1 MNTSKIVYKPIG
13 LIGGALAGLAA
24 GMVSKRLWRLASGQE
39 ETPDPTDERS
49 TWREILVAAAI
60 QGAVF
65 AVVKAAIDR
74 GGAVGVRRIT
84 GRWPD

>member
-1 MNTSKIVYKPIG
+1 MNTSKIVYKPVG
-13 LIGGALAGLAA
+13 LIGGALAGVAA
-24 GMVSKRLWRLASGQE
+24 GMAFKQLWRLASGE
-39 ETPDPTDERS
+39 DDTPNATDERR
-49 TWREILVAAAI
+49 TWREILIAAAL

-65 AVVKAAIDR
+65 AVVKAAVDR